1 MKDRYVW
8 LLSAGHMFTDLNQG
22 ALPAILP
29 FLILENN
36 LNYTA
41 AAGLVFAAN
50 FASSIVQP
58 LFGHLAD
65 KISKPWLM
73 PAGILM
79 AGFGLA
85 AIGFL
90 SNYWL
95 LFTAVTIS
103 GIGLAAFHPEAA
115 RMANRVSGAKKGT
128 GISIFAVGGNAG
140 FALGPIIATA
150 ALLTWGVKGTLIL
163 IIPAAIMA
171 VILAS
176 QAKSLIEF
184 QMQPLL
190 QRDTR
195 NDVNIKD
202 EWVPF
207 SKLTVVVF
215 CRSVIFYGL
224 NTFLPLYWINMFQQS
239 KAVGGTA
246 LTILFIVGA
255 IGTLFG
261 GRLADRF
268 GYIRVIQIGFAALIP
283 LLLLFT
289 EINDVVVA
297 TLLLIPIGL
306 SLFAPYSPM
315 VVLGQKYLPNRIGL
329 ASGVTLGLAV
339 SVGGITTP
347 MLGWFADNYGLSAA
361 MHLIA
366 YVPVLAAI
374 MSFTLSIPGT
384 GLAPLR
390 PVIEQINKTE
400 KP

>member
-79 AGFGLA
+79 AGLGLA

-95 LFTAVTIS
+95 LFAAVTIS
-103 GIGLAAFHPEAA
+103 GIGIAAFHPEAA

-140 FALGPIIATA
+140 FALGPIITTA

-176 QAKSLIEF
+176 QAKSLLEF
-184 QMQPLL
+184 QMQPLS
-190 QRDTR
+190 QRAG
-195 NDVNIKD
+195 NDVTTKD

-224 NTFLPLYWINMFQQS
+224 NTFLPLYWINIFQQS

-261 GRLADRF
+261 GQLADRF
-268 GYIRVIQIGFAALIP
+268 GYIRIIRIGFAALIP
-283 LLLLFT
+283 LLLFFT
-289 EINDVVVA
+289 EINDVAVA

-366 YVPVLAAI
+366 YVPVLAAL

-390 PVIEQINKTE
+390 PVTEQINKTE
-400 KP
+400 KL